1 MATQRPPET
10 DFERMLDYF
19 MTEIQAG
26 RLTADGCLATVP
38 QLAGELRL
46 SLALAGSLA
55 AARQAAM
62 RPAARDALE
71 ERLRARMAERPARR
85 RIRRPARAA
94 LTRWLQISAA
104 TLLAIVVLGVGVATA
119 SASSLP
125 GDLLY
130 PVKRWGESVLLQLAT
145 GPGRVGALLDSA
157 QRRLEEFEALSDRGV
172 VDVMLLEEF
181 AAHAQDA
188 TAASEAL
195 RDDQRAEAL
204 HRVVALV
211 TLGQQTALD
220 TADEAGA
227 DLSGAADA
235 LSGLRASAWRKL
247 LSSPAPESTRTQTP
261 HPTRRSTRTPTS
273 TPTSSRTPQRTA
285 TPGPPDWVTPGDRPP
300 LTPPGRGTP
309 GAGLTWT
316 PPGRGTPLVPQI
328 VTPTPRPPR
337 PSPPGQGTPGSGQ
350 TSTPS
355 GRGDSD
361 DTPPGQEPKPTKSK
375 TP

>member
-1 MATQRPPET
+1 MATPRPPET

-19 MTEIQAG
+19 MTEIHAG
-26 RLTADGCLATVP
+26 RLTADGCLAMYP
-38 QLAGELRL
+38 QLTGELRL
-46 SLALAGSLA
+46 SLAVAGSLA
-55 AARQAAM
+55 AARQAAV

-85 RIRRPARAA
+85 RARRPA
-94 LTRWLQISAA
+94 WLPIAAA

-261 HPTRRSTRTPTS
+261 HPTRRSTRTATS
-273 TPTSSRTPQRTA
+273 TPTSSRTPRRTA
-285 TPGPPDWVTPGDRPP
+285 TPGPPDWVTPSDRPP
-300 LTPPGRGTP
+300 STPPGRGTP

-316 PPGRGTPLVPQI
+316 PSGRGTPPVPQI

-337 PSPPGQGTPGSGQ
+337 PSPPGQGTPGRGQ

-355 GRGDSD
+355 GQGDSD
-361 DTPPGQEPKPTKSK
+361 VTPPGQEPKPTKSK